1 MSGKTL
7 IKDAILVTCDEA
19 VDVPPRGDIL
29 VDGSSIAAV
38 GSDVGDVDAEVID
51 GAGMIAIPGLIDSH
65 RHIWQAPIRGT
76 AVDLS
81 FLQYLQTIH
90 EVLVPLFE
98 ASDVGAGVRLGA
110 AEALNAGIT
119 TTYDYCHVIQT
130 PEEADAAVAALKE
143 SGARV
148 VFGHGGRREGT
159 SMPDWMVESELTH
172 PPDVRRV
179 RDEHFPANDGL
190 VTMAMAIRGAEYS
203 TLEVTRADVELAR
216 ELDLPVT
223 LHIGCGTFGPKYR
236 AVERMGEA
244 GLLDAGMN
252 FVHCSMLADEE
263 FELMAASGVR
273 ACFAPVQ
280 EMTQGNG
287 PLGLGRL
294 RAAGLRF
301 GLGVDIVTATG
312 GDLFTQ
318 MRCALAQERA
328 RLYDPMVLGG
338 TDPPEVDY
346 SSAEALNAITIDGAH
361 VCGLEDR
368 VGSLTPGK
376 AADIVLLKQGLNLAP
391 LTDPVASVV
400 SAADISNVDTVF
412 VDGKTVKRNGELVGV
427 DLERL
432 VSDAADTQ
440 LRLYEAAGWAEAGRF
455 S

>member
-1 MSGKTL
+1 M
-7 IKDAILVTCDEA
+7 
-19 VDVPPRGDIL
+19 
-29 VDGSSIAAV
+29 
-38 GSDVGDVDAEVID
+38 
-51 GAGMIAIPGLIDSH
+51 
-65 RHIWQAPIRGT
+65 
-76 AVDLS
+76 
-81 FLQYLQTIH
+81 
-90 EVLVPLFE
+90 PLFS
-98 ASDVGAGVRLGA
+98 ARDVSAGVRLGI

-119 TTYDYCHVIQT
+119 TTYDYCHVMQT

-148 VFGHGGRREGT
+148 VFGHGGRREET

-172 PPDVRRV
+172 PPDVHRV
-179 RDEHFPANDGL
+179 REQHFASDDGL

-203 TLEVTRADVELAR
+203 TLEVTRSDVELAR

-263 FELMAASGVR
+263 FQIMADAGVR

-287 PLGLGRL
+287 PLALGRL

-328 RLYDPMVLGG
+328 RLYDPMVLDG
-338 TDPPEVDY
+338 TDPPTVEY
-346 SSAEALNAITIDGAH
+346 SSAEALSAITIDGAH

-391 LTDPVASVV
+391 LTDPVASIV
-400 SAADISNVDTVF
+400 SAADISNVDTVL
-412 VDGKTVKRNGELVGV
+412 VDGKIVKRDGELVGV

-432 VSDAADTQ
+432 VADAAETQ
-440 LRLYEAAGWAEAGRF
+440 QRLYEAAGWSEAGRF
-455 S
+455 T

>member
-1 MSGKTL
+1 TL
-7 IKDAILVTCDEA
+7 IKNAILVTCDAELG
-19 VDVPPRGDIL
+19 VVPRGDVLIE
-29 VDGSSIAAV
+29 DGKLAAV
-38 GSDVGDVDAEVID
+38 GAQHDGVDATLID
-51 GAGMIAIPGLIDSH
+51 GAGMIAMPGLIDSH

-81 FLQYLQTIH
+81 FLQYLETIH
-90 EVLVPLFE
+90 EVLVPLFQ
-98 ASDVGAGVRLGA
+98 ADDIAAGVRLGI
-110 AEALNAGIT
+110 AEAVNAGVT
-119 TTYDYCHVIQT
+119 TTYDYCHVMQT
-130 PEEADAAVAALKE
+130 PEEADAAVGALKG

-159 SMPDWMVESELTH
+159 SMPDWMVESKLTH

-179 RDEHFPANDGL
+179 REEHFASDGGL

-203 TLEVTRADVELAR
+203 TMEVTRADVELAR
-216 ELDLPVT
+216 ELELPVT
-223 LHIGCGTFGPKYR
+223 LHVGCGTFGPRYR
-236 AVERMGEA
+236 AVERMNEA
-244 GLLDAGMN
+244 GLLDPGMN

-263 FELMAASGVR
+263 FRTMADAGVR

-294 RAAGLRF
+294 REAGLRF
-301 GLGVDIVTATG
+301 GLGVDVVPATG

-328 RLYDPMVLGG
+328 RLYDPMVLDG
-338 TDPPEVDY
+338 TDPPAVDY
-346 SSAEALNAITIDGAH
+346 SSREVLDAVTIDGAH

-376 AADIVLLKQGLNLAP
+376 AADVVLLKQGLNLAP
-391 LTDPVASVV
+391 LTDPVASIV
-400 SAADISNVDTVF
+400 SAADISNVDTVL
-412 VDGKTVKRNGELVGV
+412 VDGNVVKRGGELVGV

-432 VSDAADTQ
+432 VGDAAATQ
-440 LRLYEAAGWAEAGRF
+440 TRLYEAAGWAEAGRF
-455 S
+455 AYGA

>member
-1 MSGKTL
+1 
-7 IKDAILVTCDEA
+7 
-19 VDVPPRGDIL
+19 
-29 VDGSSIAAV
+29 
-38 GSDVGDVDAEVID
+38 
-51 GAGMIAIPGLIDSH
+51 
-65 RHIWQAPIRGT
+65 
-76 AVDLS
+76 
-81 FLQYLQTIH
+81 
-90 EVLVPLFE
+90 
-98 ASDVGAGVRLGA
+98 
-110 AEALNAGIT
+110 
-119 TTYDYCHVIQT
+119 
-130 PEEADAAVAALKE
+130 
-143 SGARV
+143 
-148 VFGHGGRREGT
+148 
-159 SMPDWMVESELTH
+159 
-172 PPDVRRV
+172 
-179 RDEHFPANDGL
+179 
-190 VTMAMAIRGAEYS
+190 
-203 TLEVTRADVELAR
+203 
-216 ELDLPVT
+216 
-223 LHIGCGTFGPKYR
+223 
-236 AVERMGEA
+236 MGEA